1 MATRP
6 VLVVVFGRKASFFGD
21 EARSRRRFWTESFIF
36 WRRDPFSSSF
46 LDGKLHFLATR
57 PNLVTVLKSKT
68 PYFGDESKSRHHLEP
83 KNALFWR
90 RNQIS
95 SPF

>member
-1 MATRP
+1 MATKP
-6 VLVVVFGRKASFFGD
+6 ILVA
-21 EARSRRRFWTESFIF
+21 
-36 WRRDPFSSSF
+36 
-46 LDGKLHFLATR
+46 
-57 PNLVTVLKSKT
+57 VLKSKT
-68 PYFGDESKSRHHLEP
+68 PFFGDESKSRHHLEP